1 VLQVVNKLQS
11 RWVYNDMD
19 SISSVALFKNSTHQN
34 KAESIMAK
42 IMVVED
48 DEQAST
54 FIAEVLALDGHEAIV
69 VNDSSKALSIAGSTV
84 PEAFLLDLMM
94 PAPDGF
100 KLCRMLRAEPKFKHT
115 PIMIVTALDD
125 TDSKIVAI
133 GAGANDYLVKPFP
146 VEDLLAKVKELL
158 EE

>member
-1 VLQVVNKLQS
+1 MMKPAYVVLHYS
-11 RWVYNDMD
+11 G
-19 SISSVALFKNSTHQN
+19 IHQH
-34 KAESIMAK
+34 KTKRIMAK

-69 VNDSSKALSIAGSTV
+69 VNDSSKAVDLAGSSM

-94 PAPDGF
+94 PPPDGF

-115 PIMIVTALDD
+115 PILIVTALDD
-125 TDSKIVAI
+125 MDSKIVAI
-133 GAGANDYLVKPFP
+133 GAGANGYLVKPFP
-146 VEDLLAKVKELL
+146 VEDLLAKVKDLL
-158 EE
+158 EG